1 VVRGFI
7 GAGLDDVT
15 NELSKKLKLPN
26 GVLRGALIRRVLA
39 GGPADRGG
47 LKENDVVVG
56 LGSRTISSSSQLM
69 NEIAQVRPGSTI
81 DLKVYRD
88 GSAKDIR
95 IVVEERTDERLS
107 QLSERT
113 EIEKWG
119 LVLDTLSPA
128 IAQELELPESIQGA
142 VILEIERNKLAARLR
157 LQRYDVIRSIDD
169 KPITN
174 ASEAKEAFE
183 KVGKQIKLLIQ
194 RGPVEMAIATQ
205 VP

>member
-1 VVRGFI
+1 
-7 GAGLDDVT
+7 
-15 NELSKKLKLPN
+15 
-26 GVLRGALIRRVLA
+26 
-39 GGPADRGG
+39 
-47 LKENDVVVG
+47 
-56 LGSRTISSSSQLM
+56 M